1 MLPVVVYPN
10 SPLIYLFV
18 GGSWYLYNPLDPP
31 LGSGAMG
38 TVYLGI
44 QCSSHD
50 HVAVKR
56 VRDEYAEVLQVR
68 QCARREAS
76 LVFQHP
82 NIVRMIGLC
91 ELPDGHGPM
100 FVLSEY
106 VAGVTFE
113 DHARYRLSFLPDE
126 ERTRRIVEQIRPI
139 LSALQYLHDNGI
151 VHKDIKP
158 SNIMIDSRSCVKL
171 MDLGVANYFLD
182 ARGGVPGFIGTPKYA
197 APEQI
202 PDGSQP
208 ARVDA
213 RSDIYAFGVTLYEL
227 ITGRNPFD
235 ADSAEEIFRNQ
246 KYKALP
252 EHPLLPPSLYAVIR
266 RATEKS
272 PDRRYASAAE
282 MGRAL
287 DDYLSEHDP
296 NRGRG
301 SGSDSENMLEIVGV
315 VGGIVL
321 AAAGLLL
328 LLIAIL
334 F

>member
-44 QCSSHD
+44 KCSSRD

-56 VRDEYAEVLQVR
+56 VRDEYAEVFQVR
-68 QCARREAS
+68 ECARREAS

-100 FVLSEY
+100 FILSEY

-113 DHARYRLSFLPDE
+113 DHARYRLAFLPDE

-171 MDLGVANYFLD
+171 MDLGVANYFVD
-182 ARGGVPGFIGTPKYA
+182 ARGGMPGFIGTPKYA

-202 PDGSQP
+202 PDGCQP
-208 ARVDA
+208 AHVDA

-227 ITGRNPFD
+227 ITGQNPFD
-235 ADSAEEIFRNQ
+235 ANTAEEIFRNQ
-246 KYKALP
+246 KYKELP
-252 EHPLLPPSLYAVIR
+252 EHPLLPPLLYAVIR
-266 RATEKS
+266 RAVEKA
-272 PDRRYASAAE
+272 PERRYASAAE
-282 MGRAL
+282 MGQAL
-287 DDYLSEHDP
+287 DGYLSRCNP

-301 SGSDSENMLEIVGV
+301 PASVWAGGLGIGWMI
-315 VGGIVL
+315 GGIVL

-328 LLIAIL
+328 LLVALL